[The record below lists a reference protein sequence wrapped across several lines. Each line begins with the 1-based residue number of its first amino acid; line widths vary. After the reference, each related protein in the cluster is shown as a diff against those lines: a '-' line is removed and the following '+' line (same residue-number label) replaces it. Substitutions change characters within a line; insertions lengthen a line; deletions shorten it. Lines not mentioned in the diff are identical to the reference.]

1 MKKKQL
7 APILNPTVDSER
19 ESNFI
24 GATVFAHVT
33 IGHRVIGIGAVECG
47 NGRPHSE
54 DDALNLSL
62 TILTRGDARKRPIQI
77 QSQSRNS
84 AATWS
89 WTRR

>member
-7 APILNPTVDSER
+7 APILNLTVDSKR

-33 IGHRVIGIGAVECG
+33 IGHRVLGIGVG
-47 NGRPHSE
+47 DGWPHSE

-62 TILTRGDARKRPIQI
+62 TIQTRGDAGKRPIQI